1 MKKYY
6 LPRDEKGKLLW
17 LKNFAGKINLYATI
31 LNVTPAEVTSIQN
44 DLNYFDFVLD
54 MVNKYKQN
62 VNQRVT
68 YKNLL
73 LNGDGSTPPIGGIP
87 ANPTFGTAP
96 TAVSAGVIKRAIALA
111 QRIKKQ
117 SSYTIAIGEEL
128 GIIGDEETIDV
139 NTMKP
144 ILTIEKIAQ
153 KPNLK
158 WKKQSMQGIRIYVD
172 RTGNGYEFLATDTQ
186 PDYLDKAPLPTAGTS
201 AIWKYKA
208 VYILQDEEV
217 GEYSDEV
224 SITVTSLV

>member
-6 LPRDEKGKLLW
+6 LPMDEKGRLLW
-17 LKNFAGKINLYATI
+17 LKNFAGKISIYAAI
-31 LNVTPAEVTSIQN
+31 LNVTPAEVTAILN
-44 DLNYFDFVLD
+44 DLAYFDYVLD

-73 LNGDGSTPPIGGIP
+73 LNGDGNTPPIGGIP
-87 ANPTFGTAP
+87 ANPTMGVAP
-96 TAVSAGVIKRAIALA
+96 TAVSAGIIKRAIALA

-117 SSYTIAIGEEL
+117 ASYTTAIGDEL

-139 NTMKP
+139 STMKP
-144 ILTIEKIAQ
+144 ILVIDKIAN

-158 WKKQSMQGIRIYVD
+158 WKKQSMQGIKIYVD
-172 RTGNGYEFLATDTQ
+172 RTGNGYEFLAIDTQ
-186 PDYLDKAPLPTAGTS
+186 PNYLDNSPLPSVGTS

-208 VYILQDEEV
+208 VYILHDEEV

-224 SITVTSLV
+224 SITVTSPV